1 MEKNKPANIKQQKAI
16 SKSMYQK
23 RKIDQFVKWSF
34 EIKNKVYWL
43 ELVDLQNQLGIKVE

>member
-23 RKIDQFVKWSF
+23 RKDRSVC
-34 EIKNKVYWL
+34 
-43 ELVDLQNQLGIKVE
+43 